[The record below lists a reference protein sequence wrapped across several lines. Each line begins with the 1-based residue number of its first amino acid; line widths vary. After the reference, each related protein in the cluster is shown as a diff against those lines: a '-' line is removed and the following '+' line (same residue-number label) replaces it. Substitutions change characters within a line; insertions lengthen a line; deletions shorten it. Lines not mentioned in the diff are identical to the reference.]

1 LFHTLPWL
9 EELLYKINFLKSII
23 IVMVCL
29 SFVIPYTGAS
39 ARNLAATSPTLGAV
53 GSYSVLSGAEV
64 TNTGATT
71 MPGDMGIS
79 PGIGPAP
86 HYSGFPAGLVG
97 PPGSIHDADVNAA
110 DAQAANTAA
119 FTFIDQ
125 PCDIT
130 YAGVKDLVAENL
142 VAGVYCAGAF
152 ELSGT
157 LNLSGAGVWIFKSAA
172 TLITSGTAN
181 IVGGDPC
188 NVWWRVVSSATL
200 GTNTSFIG
208 NILASTAISL
218 QTGASLNGRALAQT
232 AAVTLDSNIIT
243 GNACLTA
250 STVIVPAVGGG
261 GGTGGTSADDD
272 EDSTDSTIL
281 GLPNSGGAPIR
292 VETFPWKIVL
302 LFVSLGVLSVNVFRH
317 SRSAK
322 N

>member
-1 LFHTLPWL
+1 LHKKNLFKTAVIL
-9 EELLYKINFLKSII
+9 
-23 IVMVCL
+23 MVCL
-29 SFVIPYTGAS
+29 SFVFPSFSAS
-39 ARNLAATSPTLGAV
+39 ARNLGAISPTLGAV

-86 HYSGFPAGLVG
+86 HYSGFPAGIVG
-97 PPGSIHDADVNAA
+97 PPGSIHDADINAA

-125 PCDIT
+125 PCDVI
-130 YAGVKDLVAENL
+130 YGGVKDLVGENL
-142 VAGVYCAGAF
+142 VAGVYCAGTF

-181 IVGGDPC
+181 VVGGDPC

-250 STVIVPAVGGG
+250 STAAVVVPGGGGGGGGG
-261 GGTGGTSADDD
+261 GGTGGSSSSDD
-272 EDSTDSTIL
+272 EDSAASTVL
-281 GLPNSGGAPIR
+281 GLPNSGGATIR
-292 VETFPWKIVL
+292 VETFPWKLVL
-302 LFVSLGVLSVNVFRH
+302 LIVSLGVLSVNVFRH
-317 SRSAK
+317 SRTAK